1 MTLYKVSYCLFHS
14 LQKVE
19 YDEECDTKLE
29 EQCETT
35 QVIISIA
42 KTAQVIYR
50 PLSLLS
56 KPPI

>member
-1 MTLYKVSYCLFHS
+1 MTLYKISYCLFHS

-35 QVIISIA
+35 QVIISIT
-42 KTAQVIYR
+42 KTAQIIIFIVKTTHIR
-50 PLSLLS
+50 
-56 KPPI
+56 

>member
-14 LQKVE
+14 LQQVE

-35 QVIISIA
+35 QVIIYIA
-42 KTAQVIYR
+42 KTSQVIIR
-50 PLSLLS
+50 SSLLLP
-56 KPPI
+56 KQPR